1 MERGAWQA
9 AVHSIAKSQTG
20 LSTRGCRWQT
30 KKGKQR
36 VRGGWGKQGRFGRE
50 SKADHTGRDE
60 SKSLLLDC
68 CIKSIRHFHWHI
80 PLIPETWNVKKKKKK
95 SEVSPQVSTLSPL
108 SHYFQGLLHP
118 SVLLPLVSFH
128 PVHQSISACMTQAT
142 SKRGESLVVHWLRL
156 SAFTAVGP
164 CSIPGWG
171 LRFHTLCGMA
181 RHNKLNK
188 IITESCQFFCTV
200 SQIRP
205 LTYSMF
211 IPTTYRGHFHIAALE
226 HKLNIITT

>member
-1 MERGAWQA
+1 M
-9 AVHSIAKSQTG
+9 S
-20 LSTRGCRWQT
+20 
-30 KKGKQR
+30 
-36 VRGGWGKQGRFGRE
+36 
-50 SKADHTGRDE
+50 
-60 SKSLLLDC
+60 
-68 CIKSIRHFHWHI
+68 
-80 PLIPETWNVKKKKKK
+80 KKKKK